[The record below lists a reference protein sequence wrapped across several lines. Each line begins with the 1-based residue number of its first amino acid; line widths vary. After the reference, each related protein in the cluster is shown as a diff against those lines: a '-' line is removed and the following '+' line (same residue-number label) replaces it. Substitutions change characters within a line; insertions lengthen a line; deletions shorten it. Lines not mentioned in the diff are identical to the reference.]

1 LHHLTFVPQIISLIK
16 KSIMKK
22 ATIKILLLALPAIL
36 MVACKPTL
44 KVSTDYDR
52 SANFS
57 QYKTFSLYYLVTNR
71 NVSELNEQRIWN
83 SLRTEMIRKGY
94 RENDK
99 NPDLVVN
106 AVSVVKNRKAVSAN
120 SSVYGYGGPYRPYR
134 YWGGS
139 STTTFQ
145 ATNYKEG
152 TLLIEMV
159 DAGSNRLVWQG
170 TGNAEFEKQ
179 PKNPDLAISNAVNKI
194 LSSFP
199 QGDATAK
206 Q

>member
-1 LHHLTFVPQIISLIK
+1 
-16 KSIMKK
+16 MKK
-22 ATIKILLLALPAIL
+22 ATIKFLLLALPALL
-36 MVACKPTL
+36 MVSCKPTL

-71 NVSELNEQRIWN
+71 HVSELNEERIWN
-83 SLRTEMIRKGY
+83 SLRLEMLKKGY
-94 RENDK
+94 REDNK
-99 NPDLVVN
+99 NPDLIVN

-120 SSVYGYGGPYRPYR
+120 SSVYGYGGAYRPYR
-134 YWGGS
+134 YWGGGVVS
-139 STTTFQ
+139 GTTTFQ
-145 ATNYKEG
+145 ASNYREG
-152 TLLIEMV
+152 SLMIDVV
-159 DAGSNRLVWQG
+159 DARKDRLVWQG

-199 QGDATAK
+199 QGDATTK

>member
-1 LHHLTFVPQIISLIK
+1 
-16 KSIMKK
+16 MKK
-22 ATIKILLLALPAIL
+22 ATINILLMALPVIL
-36 MVACKPTL
+36 MVSCKPTL

-71 NVSELNEQRIWN
+71 NVSELNEERIWN
-83 SLRTEMIRKGY
+83 SLRAEMSRKGY
-94 RENDK
+94 TETDK

-106 AVSVVKNRKAVSAN
+106 AISVVKNRKYVSA
-120 SSVYGYGGPYRPYR
+120 SSNAYGYGGAYRPYR
-134 YWGGS
+134 YWGGGMVS
-139 STTTFQ
+139 GTTTFQ
-145 ATNYKEG
+145 ASNYKEG
-152 TLLIEMV
+152 TLVIDVV
-159 DAGSNRLVWQG
+159 DASSNRLVWQG

-194 LSSFP
+194 LAQFP
-199 QGDATAK
+199 EGKATAK